1 MFKEQKSTLSS
12 HTWGDPPWSV
22 SSTTA
27 ASSYFACTVSDSVQG
42 RHAQVGSM
50 PVIIYLWTSLARRRN
65 RSECLCK
72 DPRVHPPAMGPQ
84 GPLQSRLPRSD
95 NGNQSPHLVP
105 RTLSESHIMPGE
117 TEVDGSLKRVTRKH
131 HHHLILVVYKHM
143 PFEWYK
149 IYKIYK
155 QKCSKVSPI
164 LTRYTN
170 KNTHQ

>member
-1 MFKEQKSTLSS
+1 MLSASIQGQYVQAGST
-12 HTWGDPPWSV
+12 
-22 SSTTA
+22 
-27 ASSYFACTVSDSVQG
+27 
-42 RHAQVGSM
+42 
-50 PVIIYLWTSLARRRN
+50 PVIIYLWTSLAWGCN

-84 GPLQSRLPRSD
+84 GPLQSWLPRSD
-95 NGNQSPHLVP
+95 NRNQSLHLVP
-105 RTLSESHIMPGE
+105 RTLSESHIMPSE

-155 QKCSKVSPI
+155 QKRSKVSPI
-164 LTRYTN
+164 LTRDILTE
-170 KNTHQ
+170 THISSVDILMCLCLFILYYLL